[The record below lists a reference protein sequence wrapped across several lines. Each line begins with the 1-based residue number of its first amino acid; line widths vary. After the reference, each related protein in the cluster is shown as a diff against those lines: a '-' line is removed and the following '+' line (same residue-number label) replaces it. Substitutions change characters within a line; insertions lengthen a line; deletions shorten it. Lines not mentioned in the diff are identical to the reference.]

1 VVVTAAGT
9 RSRSVF
15 VSVAGTTLF
24 IQLCTLLSGPLL
36 ARMLGPAGRGEMAMV
51 LAIVVLCSLPAAGGL
66 PSAIARA
73 VGESGNPARDV
84 VHRVLPGW
92 LLWSLVPTAL
102 SAGLTVVLF
111 RDRPDLVPLAIWS
124 TVLTWQWSF
133 QYVLSA
139 MLRGEGDLR
148 KVNAQRTIGMVLYV
162 IAVAIAFVAWPGIHA
177 YDVLA
182 LNAVFFPVMFVCG
195 WRWLRRPTGDPALRV
210 DPAELRRTGRSN
222 FLGTIGGGDSL
233 GLDLLLIWVL
243 LGPEAL
249 GLYAVGRNITTFPV
263 LVLDALAANLVPRLA
278 AATGDARR
286 ALEQHWLRIS
296 MAFALAM
303 FVGLQLVIWPV
314 LHYVFGAEFD
324 AATTCSRLLILGLTL
339 TGVRRVVQAVLQ
351 ARGQGGAGSRVEGVV
366 SVLMLAGMA
375 LGAHLGGLDLATAA
389 LPVASGLGL
398 LWLLAHLSRQDLPQ
412 QETLGSVRAS

>member
-1 VVVTAAGT
+1 MTAGST
-9 RSRSVF
+9 RSRSLF

-66 PSAIARA
+66 PSAIAKA
-73 VGESGNPARDV
+73 IGESGSPARDV
-84 VHRVLPGW
+84 VHRILPGW
-92 LLWSLVPTAL
+92 LLWSLVPTVV
-102 SAGLTVVLF
+102 SGGLTVLF
-111 RDRPDLVPLAIWS
+111 FRERPDLVPLAIVT

-133 QYVLSA
+133 QFMLSA

-148 KVNAQRTIGMVLYV
+148 KVNAQRVIGVLLYV
-162 IAVAIAFVAWPGIHA
+162 VAVAIAFVTWPGIHA

-182 LNAVFFPVMFVCG
+182 LNAAFFPVMFVCG
-195 WRWLRRPTGDPALRV
+195 WRWLRQPTRDPSRRA
-210 DPAELRRTGRSN
+210 DPAEIRRTGRSN
-222 FLGTIGGGDSL
+222 FLGTIGGVDSL

-243 LGPEAL
+243 LGPAAL
-249 GLYAVGRNITTFPV
+249 GLYAVGRNITTLPV

-278 AATGDARR
+278 AVTGDERL
-286 ALEQHWLRIS
+286 ALERHWLRIS

-303 FVGLQLVIWPV
+303 FLGLQVAIWPI
-314 LHYVFGAEFD
+314 LHYIFGAGFD

-339 TGVRRVVQAVLQ
+339 TGVRRVVQAVLA
-351 ARGQGGAGSRVEGVV
+351 ARGQGGAGSRVEAVV

-375 LGAHLGGLDLATAA
+375 MGAHLGGLDVAAAA

-398 LWLLAHLSRQDLPQ
+398 VWLLAHLPRHELPQ
-412 QETLGSVRAS
+412 HETLGSVRAS